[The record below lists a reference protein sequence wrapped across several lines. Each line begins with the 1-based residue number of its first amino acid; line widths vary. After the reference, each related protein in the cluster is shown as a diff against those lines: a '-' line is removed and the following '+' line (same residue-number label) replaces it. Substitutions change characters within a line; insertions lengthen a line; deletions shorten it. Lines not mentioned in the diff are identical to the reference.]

1 MFSKSTKYLLITAL
15 GLLIAQTQVA
25 MAGNSD
31 NDDKAVNLRTRK
43 LNGPRLGLTYVAQSN
58 FMDRNGKLNETLKEN
73 DIGVLISQ
81 FGWHF
86 EWLVTP
92 DGGGPSFV
100 TQLVP
105 FIGGVEYATVIPSTT
120 VVLGIRMPKGFEF
133 GMGPNVLFR
142 IKGDNPIS
150 TSLLLAIGQSI
161 NFNGVSIPLN
171 LGLLTNNEGTRFSF
185 VFGYALGSN
194 VKWKR

>member
-15 GLLIAQTQVA
+15 GLLIAQAHIA

-31 NDDKAVNLRTRK
+31 YTDEDVNLRTRK
-43 LNGPRLGLTYVAQSN
+43 LNGPRLGLTYVAQSD
-58 FMDRNGKLNETLKEN
+58 FLDRNGKLNEALKEN

-92 DGGGPSFV
+92 EGGGPSFV

-105 FIGGVEYATVIPSTT
+105 FIGGVEYATIVPSASLI
-120 VVLGIRMPKGFEF
+120 LGIRLPKGFEF
-133 GMGPNVLFR
+133 GMGPNILFR
-142 IKGDNPIS
+142 IKGDSPIS
-150 TSLLLAIGQSI
+150 SSLLLAIGQNI

-171 LGLLTNNEGTRFSF
+171 LALSTNNEGTRLSF

-194 VKWKR
+194 VRWKK